1 MNDYLACKSV
11 IDLVKD
17 FGKQIIAEERE
28 VDVADDF
35 VELVNR
41 IEKLPKA
48 DYTEV
53 KHGEWK
59 TPSEIKIKRY
69 EGRIPIAT
77 EYIHCQCSDCKH
89 CFLTLEYKGKSSF
102 KYCPNCGAKM
112 DGERNES
119 EVQGK

>member
-28 VDVADDF
+28 VDVVDDF
-35 VELVNR
+35 VELTNR
-41 IEKLPKA
+41 IQKLPKA

-53 KHGEWK
+53 KRGEWIDK
-59 TPSEIKIKRY
+59 CVRDWHCSLCDCEIQKIRKVDGY
-69 EGRIPIAT
+69 CYDDLPN
-77 EYIHCQCSDCKH
+77 
-89 CFLTLEYKGKSSF
+89 
-102 KYCPNCGAKM
+102 YCPNCGAKM